1 MGIEIEDK
9 FDVPQDYVIPDLSG
23 LADVAGPKSYQLVAL
38 YYDTPDLR
46 LAARGVTLRRRRG
59 GDDPGWHLKLPKAKG
74 VRQEIT
80 HPLTRS
86 TKIVPPELAELVRAY
101 TRGADLQV
109 VAELD
114 TRRTVTVLQDGET
127 KLVEIA
133 DDRVKG
139 TVYARE
145 PAENEPAN
153 GKSAIAEPAEE
164 GPAKN
169 EDAGVKV
176 VRWREVE
183 AELLDDTK
191 LALLAKVGKRL
202 RKAGA
207 TPSEATSKLAKL
219 LEPTPPARAHTV
231 PGSAGETVVD
241 YLASQVAALLSQ
253 DPRVRRA
260 EDDAVHQMRVACRRL
275 RSALKAFK
283 TVVVDTG
290 QLQEE
295 LQWLGNVLGEA
306 RDLEVTRAR
315 FAKLLARVAPEL
327 IIGPIHTRLG
337 SDLLKREEESYVR
350 IKEALSGDRY
360 YALLN
365 ALDELVAEPNL
376 GKAAAKPA
384 QERLSA
390 IAAAGWNRVTRAY
403 DFAQAIED
411 LERRE
416 IAMHDVRKAAK
427 RARYTAE
434 ALQPTLGRDMAK
446 LAKLAEDIQEV
457 LGTHQDGVVA
467 QETLAKEAESARQA
481 GEDTFTYGLLVGIE
495 RNIADRAHAD
505 FPRVWAETVKA
516 VGKLL

>member
-9 FDVPQDYVIPDLSG
+9 FDVPAEYVIPDLSG
-23 LADVAGPKSYQLVAL
+23 LADVVGPKSYQLVAL

-59 GDDPGWHLKLPKAKG
+59 GADPGWHLKLPKAKG
-74 VRQEIT
+74 ARQEIT
-80 HPLTRS
+80 HPLTPS
-86 TKIVPPELAELVRAY
+86 TKVVPSALAELVRAY
-101 TRGADLQV
+101 TRGVELQP

-114 TRRTVTVLQDGET
+114 TRRTVTLLLDGET
-127 KLVEIA
+127 RLAEIA

-139 TVYARE
+139 TAFKKDE
-145 PAENEPAN
+145 PE
-153 GKSAIAEPAEE
+153 I
-164 GPAKN
+164 
-169 EDAGVKV
+169 

-183 AELLDDTK
+183 AELLEGGTP
-191 LALLAKVGKRL
+191 ALLTKVGKRL

-207 TPSEATSKLAKL
+207 TPSEAASKLARL
-219 LEPTPPARAHTV
+219 LKPAPPAKASTKA
-231 PGSAGETVVD
+231 GTAGEVVVN
-241 YLASQVAALLSQ
+241 YLASQVAALLAQ

-260 EDDAVHQMRVACRRL
+260 EDDAVHQARVAARRL

-283 TVVVDTG
+283 TVVVDTE
-290 QLQEE
+290 QIQEE
-295 LQWLGNVLGEA
+295 LRWLGAVLGEA

-315 FAKLLARVAPEL
+315 FAKLLAGLAPEL
-327 IIGPIHTRLG
+327 VTGPIQNRLG
-337 SDLLKREEESYVR
+337 SDLLKREEEAYGR

-365 ALDELVAEPNL
+365 ALDDLVSSPNL

-390 IAAAGWNRVTRAY
+390 IAAANWERVTRTY
-403 DFAQAIED
+403 DNAQAIAD
-411 LERRE
+411 PERRE

-434 ALQPTLGRDMAK
+434 ALQPTLGADMAK

-467 QETLAKEAESARQA
+467 QETLAKEAETARQA
-481 GEDTFTYGLLVGIE
+481 GEDTFTYGLLIGIE
-495 RNIADRAHAD
+495 RSAAERAHAD

-516 VGKLL
+516 VRKAL

>member
-1 MGIEIEDK
+1 VGIEIEDK
-9 FDVPQDYVIPDLSG
+9 FDVPQDYVIPDLGG
-23 LADVAGPKSYQLVAL
+23 LADVVGPKSYQLVAL

-59 GDDPGWHLKLPKAKG
+59 GNDAGWHLKLPKAKG

-114 TRRTVTVLQDGET
+114 TRRSVTVLHDGGT
-127 KLVEIA
+127 MLVEIA

-139 TVYARE
+139 TIYARDS
-145 PAENEPAN
+145 AE
-153 GKSAIAEPAEE
+153 GKPAEPAED
-164 GPAKN
+164 GAAGD

-183 AELLDDTK
+183 AELLDDTR

-207 TPSEATSKLAKL
+207 TPSDATSKLAKL
-219 LEPTPPARAHTV
+219 LEPASPARARTV
-231 PGSAGETVVD
+231 PGSAGEIVVD
-241 YLASQVAALLSQ
+241 YLASQVSALLSQ

-283 TVVVDTG
+283 SVVVDTG

-350 IKEALSGDRY
+350 IKDALSGERY

-365 ALDELVAEPNL
+365 ALDELIAEPNL

-390 IAAAGWNRVTRAY
+390 IAADGWNRVTRAY

-411 LERRE
+411 PERRE

-434 ALQPTLGRDMAK
+434 ALQPTLGRNMTK
-446 LAKLAEDIQEV
+446 LAKLSEDIQEV

-516 VGKLL
+516 VGMLL

>member
-1 MGIEIEDK
+1 MRGAVGIEIEDK
-9 FDVPQDYVIPDLSG
+9 FDVPQEYVIPDLSG
-23 LADVAGPKSYQLVAL
+23 LADVVGPKSYQLVAL

-59 GDDPGWHLKLPKAKG
+59 GDDAGWHLKLPKAKG

-114 TRRTVTVLQDGET
+114 TRRTVTVLLDGET

-139 TVYARE
+139 TDHRV
-145 PAENEPAN
+145 
-153 GKSAIAEPAEE
+153 
-164 GPAKN
+164 
-169 EDAGVKV
+169 EDKV

-183 AELLDDTK
+183 AELLDDTRQ
-191 LALLAKVGKRL
+191 ALLTKVGKRL

-207 TPSEATSKLAKL
+207 TPSGSASKLAKL
-219 LEPTPPARAHTV
+219 LDPTPPARAATV
-231 PGSAGETVVD
+231 PGSAGEIVVN
-241 YLASQVAALLSQ
+241 YLASQVSALLSQ

-275 RSALKAFK
+275 RSAMKAFK

-290 QLQEE
+290 ELQEE

-315 FAKLLARVAPEL
+315 FAKLLAGVAPEL

-337 SDLLKREEESYVR
+337 WDLHKREEEAYER
-350 IKEALSGDRY
+350 IKETLSGDRY

-365 ALDELVAEPNL
+365 ALDELIAEPKL

-434 ALQPTLGRDMAK
+434 ALQPTLGKDMAR
-446 LAKLAEDIQEV
+446 LAKLAAGIQEV

-516 VGKLL
+516 AGKLL